1 MEGVAGVLLAIL
13 ITSVILLLMGNIS
26 GAVIGFVILA
36 ILLRFVG
43 ELL

>member
-26 GAVIGFVILA
+26 VAVIGFVILA

>member
-13 ITSVILLLMGNIS
+13 TTSVILLLLGNIS
-26 GAVIGFVILA
+26 GAVIGFVILGT
-36 ILLRFVG
+36 LLRFLG